1 MTIQLLK
8 AWLTGKN
15 YLYEVFLKNKKVVDF
30 GCGEGEIVS
39 LDPVNF
45 TGVDVNTSAVSRLKE
60 KGLHIVESSIE
71 NVPVPDASFDVVL
84 CNNIIEHLTVD
95 QAYNM
100 LKEAQRIL
108 KPQGE
113 IIIIT
118 PTPRTVWNTFGH
130 VKPYTVGS
138 IMKLFR
144 KNSLESFESL
154 LPMKKSYVLYYG
166 TWAQNK
172 VTFLVSTLFSNIFPS
187 YAGSY
192 LLILKKNENTSY

>member
-1 MTIQLLK
+1 MTYFKLLK
-8 AWLTGKN
+8 AWIQRKN
-15 YLYEVFLKNKKVVDF
+15 YIYEVFLKDKKVIDL

-39 LDPVNF
+39 LDPKNII
-45 TGVDVNTSAVSRLKE
+45 GVDINKSALERLKM
-60 KGLHIVESSIE
+60 KGLQVIESSIDSI
-71 NVPVPDASFDVVL
+71 PVPDSVFDVVL

-95 QAYNM
+95 QAYAM

-108 KPQGE
+108 RPGGE

-130 VKPYTVGS
+130 VKPYTIGA

-144 KNSLESFESL
+144 KNSLESFEALS
-154 LPMKKSYVLYYG
+154 PMKKIFSLYYG
-166 TWAQNK
+166 TWAHNK
-172 VTFLVSTLFSNIFPS
+172 VSFLLSTMICNMFTS

-192 LLILKKNENTSY
+192 LLVIKKYETSF